1 MSFPLYAPMKNKTSA
16 FLLIYIIITALV
28 STTSCHRSEHTEQQL
43 LMMDTLSDE
52 NPDTVLTMLDCMDFN
67 TMSKSERMHAELLR
81 GKAMNKAYVNFT
93 TDSVMLEVVD
103 WYERHGN
110 ANQKML
116 AYYILGCA
124 YRDLEDALSA
134 LKYLNLAVDAVDESD
149 EDCDLNTLMRVYS
162 QMGGLYQRV
171 AAFEN
176 ERIAD
181 MHAERLAWQ
190 IGDTISALRLMWLQ
204 ACCLFDSRN
213 QSEAIMILDSIA
225 QFTEKNGIQED
236 PDLIYPIK
244 TDYYLERKDIKC
256 AEILLREYEYKT
268 GILTESLDT
277 LNYDMAHF
285 YLKGKYYNI
294 AQKPDSAIQMFNKLS
309 HLIELR
315 PLYTS
320 QRHGLKEVSYQG
332 LTKAYSLKHQPDS
345 VIKYANL
352 YCQWNDSS
360 TRAKSSEYLLR
371 YQSLYNYAKVQEQ
384 AQKAE
389 QKASRLR
396 VIIILLVVF
405 ATTIVIVAWL
415 IYQKR
420 LKKERQK
427 QIETNK
433 GYQLLLH
440 ELEKSADE
448 LLLIKTDSERFQRE
462 KESEIQKLQTALAM
476 YQDNEQSVE
485 QWSDERAIFACDI
498 AKRLHSLSSHAQ
510 KATPNELNCLLVTAQ
525 NAFPKFYANI
535 TDASKGLSH
544 TEIIISILIR
554 FQFIPS
560 EISLLLGLSSQ
571 RITNLKS
578 SVNQKL
584 FGTQGAKTLDS
595 HLMSLK

>member
-1 MSFPLYAPMKNKTSA
+1 MKNKTSD
-16 FLLIYIIITALV
+16 FLLIITMVAALLGA
-28 STTSCHRSEHTEQQL
+28 TSCYRSGHTNQQL
-43 LMMDTLSDE
+43 HMMDTLSDV
-52 NPDTVLTMLDCMDFN
+52 NPNTVLLMLDSMDLS
-67 TMSKSERMHAELLR
+67 TMSRSERMHAELLR

-103 WYERHGN
+103 YYERHGN
-110 ANQKML
+110 ANEQMM
-116 AYYILGCA
+116 ANYMAGCA

-134 LKYLNLAVDAVDESD
+134 LKYLNRAVDAVDESD

-213 QSEAIMILDSIA
+213 QSQAIMILDSIA

-244 TDYYLERKDIKC
+244 TDYYLERKEIKC
-256 AEILLREYEYKT
+256 AETLIREYEYKT

-332 LTKAYSLKHQPDS
+332 LTQAYSLKHQPDS

-360 TRAKSSEYLLR
+360 TRAKSSEHLLR
-371 YQSLYNYAKVQEQ
+371 YQSLYNYTKIQEQ
-384 AQKAE
+384 ALKAE

-405 ATTIVIVAWL
+405 ATTIVIVAWS

-433 GYQLLLH
+433 GYQSLLH
-440 ELEKSADE
+440 EIEKSAEE
-448 LLLIKTDSERFQRE
+448 LQLVKTDSERFLKE

-544 TEIIISILIR
+544 TEIVISILIR
-554 FQFIPS
+554 FRFIPS

>member
-1 MSFPLYAPMKNKTSA
+1 MVYLRIQHLFLPILA
-16 FLLIYIIITALV
+16 FILFSCTDQHAESIITKA
-28 STTSCHRSEHTEQQL
+28 EQL
-43 LMMDTLSDE
+43 LNTK
-52 NPDTVLTMLDCMDFN
+52 PDSALAVLDDIRE
-67 TMSKSERMHAELLR
+67 SKEDWPRSQQMRYELVY
-81 GKAMNKAYVNFT
+81 AQAQNKAYVNFT
-93 TDSVMLEVVD
+93 TDSIVLSLVD
-103 WYERHGN
+103 YYGRHGN
-110 ANQKML
+110 ANEQMM
-116 AYYILGCA
+116 ANYMAGCA

-149 EDCDLNTLMRVYS
+149 EDCDLSTLMRVYS

-171 AAFEN
+171 AAFES

-181 MHAERLAWQ
+181 SHAERLAWQ
-190 IGDTISALRLMWLQ
+190 ICDTLSALRLMRLRASTLYDAHQPLQ
-204 ACCLFDSRN
+204 SL
-213 QSEAIMILDSIA
+213 MILDSII
-225 QFTEKNGIQED
+225 QFCNKHGLPEQTKI
-236 PDLIYPIK
+236 IYPMRIK
-244 TDYYLERKDIKC
+244 YHIETNNALSADS
-256 AEILLREYEYKT
+256 LLREYEQKMN
-268 GILTESLDT
+268 IQPLTPDEKIIDIT
-277 LNYDMAHF
+277 HF
-285 YLKGKYYNI
+285 YRKGLYYNLI
-294 AQKPDSAIQMFNKLS
+294 EQPDSAIMMFQKLIR
-309 HLIELR
+309 LINIR
-315 PLYTS
+315 SLYTVGKYDL
-320 QRHGLKEVSYQG
+320 REGAFKGLSE
-332 LTKAYSLKHQPDS
+332 AYSYKHQADS

-360 TRAKSSEYLLR
+360 IRARASEHLLR
-371 YQSLYNYAKVQEQ
+371 FQSLYNYTKIQEQ
-384 AQKAE
+384 ALNAE

-396 VIIILLVVF
+396 VIIILLVFF
-405 ATTIVIVAWL
+405 ATTIVIVAWS

-427 QIETNK
+427 QIATNK
-433 GYQLLLH
+433 EYQLLLH
-440 ELEKSADE
+440 ELEKSAEE
-448 LLLIKTDSERFQRE
+448 LLLVKTDSERFQRE

-554 FQFIPS
+554 FRFIPS

>member
-1 MSFPLYAPMKNKTSA
+1 MKNKTSA
-16 FLLIYIIITALV
+16 FLLISMIITALL
-28 STTSCHRSEHTEQQL
+28 SFTSCYRYGHAEQQL

-52 NPDTVLTMLDCMDFN
+52 NPDTVLAMLDRMDFSS
-67 TMSKSERMHAELLR
+67 MSKFERMHAELLK

-124 YRDLEDALSA
+124 YRDLEDAPSA
-134 LKYLNLAVDAVDESD
+134 LKYLNLAVDAVDEKD
-149 EDCDLNTLMRVYS
+149 EDCDLHTLMRVYS
-162 QMGGLYQRV
+162 QMGGLYQLV

-176 ERIAD
+176 DRIANS
-181 MHAERLAWQ
+181 HAERLAWQ
-190 IGDTISALRLMWLQ
+190 IGDTLSALRLRWARACSLFEEKKQLQ
-204 ACCLFDSRN
+204 
-213 QSEAIMILDSIA
+213 AIMILDSIDA
-225 QFTEKNGIQED
+225 FIQDNRLQES
-236 PDLIYPIK
+236 PILIYPMK
-244 TDYYLERKDIKC
+244 TDYYLEIKDIKR
-256 AEILLREYEYKT
+256 AEALLREYEHKAS
-268 GILTESLDT
+268 ILTESIDAIA
-277 LNYDMAHF
+277 YDIAHF
-285 YLKGKYYNI
+285 HRKGQYYNLV
-294 AQKPDSAIQMFNKLS
+294 QNPDSAIQMFNKLLY
-309 HLIELR
+309 LIGKR
-315 PLYTS
+315 PLYAS
-320 QRHGLKEVSYQG
+320 ERHGLMEVSYQG
-332 LTKAYSLKHQPDS
+332 LAAAYSLQHQPDS

-360 TRAKSSEYLLR
+360 TRAKSSEHLLR
-371 YQSLYNYAKVQEQ
+371 YQSLYNYTKIQEQ
-384 AQKAE
+384 ALKAE
-389 QKASRLR
+389 QKASHLR
-396 VIIILLVVF
+396 VTMILLVVIGI
-405 ATTIVIVAWL
+405 AIAIIVWS

-427 QIETNK
+427 QIATNK
-433 GYQLLLH
+433 EYQLLLH

-448 LLLIKTDSERFQRE
+448 LLLVKTDSERFQRE

-485 QWSDERAIFACDI
+485 QWNDERAIFACDI

-554 FQFIPS
+554 FRFIPS

-584 FGTQGAKTLDS
+584 FRTQGAKTLDS

>member
-1 MSFPLYAPMKNKTSA
+1 MSLPVYAPMKNKTSA
-16 FLLIYIIITALV
+16 FLLISMIITALV
-28 STTSCHRSEHTEQQL
+28 SATSCHRSGHTEQQL

-52 NPDTVLTMLDCMDFN
+52 NPDTVLAMLDCMDFN
-67 TMSKSERMHAELLR
+67 AMSKSERMHAELLR
-81 GKAMNKAYVNFT
+81 GKVMNKAYVNFT

-162 QMGGLYQRV
+162 QMGRLYQRV

-176 ERIAD
+176 DRMANS
-181 MHAERLAWQ
+181 HAERLAWQ
-190 IGDTISALRLMWLQ
+190 IGDTLSTLRLRWARACSLFEEKKQLQ
-204 ACCLFDSRN
+204 
-213 QSEAIMILDSIA
+213 AIMILDSIDA
-225 QFTEKNGIQED
+225 FIQDNKLQES
-236 PDLIYPIK
+236 PILIYPMK
-244 TDYYLERKDIKC
+244 TDYYLEIKDIKR
-256 AEILLREYEYKT
+256 AETLLREYEHKT
-268 GILTESLDT
+268 GILTESIDAIV
-277 LNYDMAHF
+277 YDIAHF
-285 YLKGKYYNI
+285 HRKGQYYNLV
-294 AQKPDSAIQMFNKLS
+294 QNPDSAIQMFNKLLY
-309 HLIELR
+309 LIGKR
-315 PLYTS
+315 PLYAS
-320 QRHGLKEVSYQG
+320 ERHGLMEVSYRG
-332 LTKAYSLKHQPDS
+332 LTEAYSLKHQSDS
-345 VIKYANL
+345 VIKYAYL
-352 YCQWNDSS
+352 YCLFNDSL
-360 TRAKSSEYLLR
+360 TRDNSSEDLLR
-371 YQSLYNYAKVQEQ
+371 LQSLYNYTKIQEQ
-384 AQKAE
+384 ALKAE

-405 ATTIVIVAWL
+405 ATTIVIVAWS

-433 GYQLLLH
+433 GYQSLLH
-440 ELEKSADE
+440 EIEKSAEE
-448 LLLIKTDSERFQRE
+448 LQLVKTDSERFLKE
-462 KESEIQKLQTALAM
+462 KELEIQSLQTALSM
-476 YQDNEQSVE
+476 YQCNVQNVE
-485 QWSDERAIFACDI
+485 QWNNERTILQCDLVHH
-498 AKRLHSLSSHAQ
+498 LHSLSAQ
-510 KATPNELNCLLVTAQ
+510 GKVATQDELDGLVTIAQ
-525 NAFPKFYANI
+525 NVFLKFHQTI
-535 TDASKGLSH
+535 TDPTKRLSNR
-544 TEIIISILIR
+544 EIITCILIR
-554 FQFIPS
+554 FKFIPS

>member
-28 STTSCHRSEHTEQQL
+28 STTSCYRSEHTEQQL

-67 TMSKSERMHAELLR
+67 AMSKSERMHAELLR

-110 ANQKML
+110 ANQKMM

-181 MHAERLAWQ
+181 SNAERLAWQ
-190 IGDTISALRLMWLQ
+190 ICDTLSALRLMRLRASTLYDALQ
-204 ACCLFDSRN
+204 
-213 QSEAIMILDSIA
+213 QSEALMILDSIV
-225 QFTEKNGIQED
+225 QFCNEHGLPEQTKN
-236 PDLIYPIK
+236 IYPMRIK
-244 TDYYLERKDIKC
+244 YHIQTNNASC
-256 AEILLREYEYKT
+256 ADSLLREYESKM
-268 GILTESLDT
+268 GIRPSTQDEDIVDIT
-277 LNYDMAHF
+277 YF
-285 YLKGKYYNI
+285 YRKGLYYNLVE
-294 AQKPDSAIQMFNKLS
+294 QPDSAIQMFKRLLQLINK
-309 HLIELR
+309 R
-315 PLYTS
+315 PLYTVG
-320 QRHGLKEVSYQG
+320 RHELREGSYQG
-332 LTKAYSLKHQPDS
+332 LTEAYSLKHNPDS

-360 TRAKSSEYLLR
+360 TRAKSSEHLLR
-371 YQSLYNYAKVQEQ
+371 YQSLYNYTKIQEQ
-384 AQKAE
+384 ALKAE
-389 QKASRLR
+389 QKASHLR
-396 VIIILLVVF
+396 VTMILLVVIGI
-405 ATTIVIVAWL
+405 AIAIIVWS

-427 QIETNK
+427 QIATNK
-433 GYQLLLH
+433 EYQLLLH

-448 LLLIKTDSERFQRE
+448 LLLVKTDSERFQRE

-544 TEIIISILIR
+544 TEITISILIR
-554 FQFIPS
+554 FRFIPS

>member
-1 MSFPLYAPMKNKTSA
+1 MKNKTSA

-43 LMMDTLSDE
+43 FMMDTLSDE

-67 TMSKSERMHAELLR
+67 AMSKSERMHAELLR

-116 AYYILGCA
+116 AYYVLGCA

-134 LKYLNLAVDAVDESD
+134 LKHLNLAVDAVDEND
-149 EDCDLNTLMRVYS
+149 EDCDLHTLMRVYS

-181 MHAERLAWQ
+181 SNAERLAWQ
-190 IGDTISALRLMWLQ
+190 ICDTLSALRLMRLRASTLYDALQ
-204 ACCLFDSRN
+204 
-213 QSEAIMILDSIA
+213 QSEALMILDSIV
-225 QFTEKNGIQED
+225 QFCNEHGLPEQTKN
-236 PDLIYPIK
+236 IYPMRIK
-244 TDYYLERKDIKC
+244 YHIQTNNASC
-256 AEILLREYEYKT
+256 ADSLLRVYESKM
-268 GILTESLDT
+268 GIRPSTRDEDIVDIT
-277 LNYDMAHF
+277 HF
-285 YLKGKYYNI
+285 YRKGLYYNLVE
-294 AQKPDSAIQMFNKLS
+294 QPDSAIQMFKRLLKL
-309 HLIELR
+309 IKNR
-315 PLYTS
+315 PLYTVDS
-320 QRHGLKEVSYQG
+320 HDLREGSYQG
-332 LTKAYSLKHQPDS
+332 LLEAYSLKHQPDS

-360 TRAKSSEYLLR
+360 TRAKSSEHLLR
-371 YQSLYNYAKVQEQ
+371 YQSLYNYTKIQEQ
-384 AQKAE
+384 ALKAE
-389 QKASRLR
+389 QKASHLR
-396 VIIILLVVF
+396 VTMILLVVISI
-405 ATTIVIVAWL
+405 AIAIIVWS

-427 QIETNK
+427 QIATNK
-433 GYQLLLH
+433 EYQLLLH

-448 LLLIKTDSERFQRE
+448 LLLVKTDSERFQRE

-554 FQFIPS
+554 FRFIPS

>member
-360 TRAKSSEYLLR
+360 TRAKSSEHLLR

-384 AQKAE
+384 ALKAE

-448 LLLIKTDSERFQRE
+448 LLLVKTDSERFQRE

-544 TEIIISILIR
+544 TEITISILIR
-554 FQFIPS
+554 FRFIPS

>member
-1 MSFPLYAPMKNKTSA
+1 MSFPLYVPMKNKTSA
-16 FLLIYIIITALV
+16 FLLIYIIITALLGA
-28 STTSCHRSEHTEQQL
+28 TSCYRSEHTEQQL

-67 TMSKSERMHAELLR
+67 AMSKSERMHAELLR

-110 ANQKML
+110 ANQKMM

-181 MHAERLAWQ
+181 SNAERLAWQ
-190 IGDTISALRLMWLQ
+190 ICDTLSALRLMRLRASTLYDALQ
-204 ACCLFDSRN
+204 
-213 QSEAIMILDSIA
+213 QSEALMILDSIV
-225 QFTEKNGIQED
+225 QFCNEHGLPEQTKN
-236 PDLIYPIK
+236 IYPMRIK
-244 TDYYLERKDIKC
+244 YHIQTNNASC
-256 AEILLREYEYKT
+256 ADSLLREYESKM
-268 GILTESLDT
+268 GIRPSTQDEDIVDIT
-277 LNYDMAHF
+277 YF
-285 YLKGKYYNI
+285 YRKGLYYNLVE
-294 AQKPDSAIQMFNKLS
+294 QPDSAIQMFKRLLQLINK
-309 HLIELR
+309 R
-315 PLYTS
+315 PLYTVG
-320 QRHGLKEVSYQG
+320 RHELREGSYQG
-332 LTKAYSLKHQPDS
+332 LTEAYSLKHNPDS

-384 AQKAE
+384 ALKAE

>member
-1 MSFPLYAPMKNKTSA
+1 MSFPLYVPMKNKTSA
-16 FLLIYIIITALV
+16 FLLIYIIITALLGA
-28 STTSCHRSEHTEQQL
+28 TSCYRSEHTEQQL

-67 TMSKSERMHAELLR
+67 AMSKSERMHAELLR

-110 ANQKML
+110 ANQKMM

-181 MHAERLAWQ
+181 SNAERLAWQ
-190 IGDTISALRLMWLQ
+190 ICDTLSALRLMRLRASTLYDALQ
-204 ACCLFDSRN
+204 
-213 QSEAIMILDSIA
+213 QSEALMILDSIV
-225 QFTEKNGIQED
+225 QFCNEHGLPEQTKN
-236 PDLIYPIK
+236 IYPMRIK
-244 TDYYLERKDIKC
+244 YHIQTNNASC
-256 AEILLREYEYKT
+256 ADSLLREYESKM
-268 GILTESLDT
+268 GIRPSTQDEDIVDIT
-277 LNYDMAHF
+277 YF
-285 YLKGKYYNI
+285 YRKGLYYNLVE
-294 AQKPDSAIQMFNKLS
+294 QPDSAIQMFKRLLQLINK
-309 HLIELR
+309 R
-315 PLYTS
+315 PLYTVG
-320 QRHGLKEVSYQG
+320 RHELREGSYQG
-332 LTKAYSLKHQPDS
+332 LTEAYSLKHNPDS

-360 TRAKSSEYLLR
+360 TRAKSSEHLLR
-371 YQSLYNYAKVQEQ
+371 YQSLYNYTKIQEQ
-384 AQKAE
+384 ALKAE
-389 QKASRLR
+389 QKASHLR
-396 VIIILLVVF
+396 VTMILLVVIGI
-405 ATTIVIVAWL
+405 AIAIIVWS

-427 QIETNK
+427 QIATNK
-433 GYQLLLH
+433 EYQLLLH

-448 LLLIKTDSERFQRE
+448 LLLVKTDSERFQRE

-544 TEIIISILIR
+544 TEITISILIR
-554 FQFIPS
+554 FRFIPS

>member
-384 AQKAE
+384 ALKAE

-433 GYQLLLH
+433 GYQSLLH
-440 ELEKSADE
+440 EIEKSAEE
-448 LLLIKTDSERFQRE
+448 LQLVKTDSERFLKE
-462 KESEIQKLQTALAM
+462 KELEIQSLQTALSM
-476 YQDNEQSVE
+476 YQGNVQNVE
-485 QWSDERAIFACDI
+485 QWNNERTILQCDLVHH
-498 AKRLHSLSSHAQ
+498 LHSLSAQ
-510 KATPNELNCLLVTAQ
+510 GKVATQDELDGLVTIAQ
-525 NAFPKFYANI
+525 NVFQKFHQTI
-535 TDASKGLSH
+535 TDPTKRLSNR
-544 TEIIISILIR
+544 EIITCILIR
-554 FQFIPS
+554 FKFIPS
-560 EISLLLGLSSQ
+560 EIAVLTNNSYQ
-571 RITNLKS
+571 QITNLKS
-578 SVNQKL
+578 TINKKL
-584 FGTQGAKTLDS
+584 FDKNGAKTLDS
-595 HLMSLK
+595 NLMSLK

>member
-110 ANQKML
+110 ANQKMM

-181 MHAERLAWQ
+181 SNAERLAWQ
-190 IGDTISALRLMWLQ
+190 ICDTLSALRLMRLRASTLYDALQ
-204 ACCLFDSRN
+204 
-213 QSEAIMILDSIA
+213 QSEALMILDSIV
-225 QFTEKNGIQED
+225 QFCNEHGLPEQTKN
-236 PDLIYPIK
+236 IYPMRIK
-244 TDYYLERKDIKC
+244 YHIQTNNASC
-256 AEILLREYEYKT
+256 ADSLLREYESKM
-268 GILTESLDT
+268 GIRPSTQDEDIVDIT
-277 LNYDMAHF
+277 YF
-285 YLKGKYYNI
+285 YRKGLYYNLVE
-294 AQKPDSAIQMFNKLS
+294 QPDSAIQMFKRLLQLINK
-309 HLIELR
+309 R
-315 PLYTS
+315 PLYTVG
-320 QRHGLKEVSYQG
+320 RHELREGSYQG
-332 LTKAYSLKHQPDS
+332 LTEAYSLKHNPDS

-360 TRAKSSEYLLR
+360 TRAKSSEHLLR
-371 YQSLYNYAKVQEQ
+371 YQSLYNYTKIQEQ
-384 AQKAE
+384 ALKAE
-389 QKASRLR
+389 QKASHLR
-396 VIIILLVVF
+396 VTMILLVVIGI
-405 ATTIVIVAWL
+405 AIAIIVWS

-427 QIETNK
+427 QIATNK
-433 GYQLLLH
+433 EYQLLLH

-448 LLLIKTDSERFQRE
+448 LLLVKTDSERFQRE

-510 KATPNELNCLLVTAQ
+510 KATPNEFNCLLVTAQ

-544 TEIIISILIR
+544 TEIVISALIR
-554 FQFIPS
+554 FRFIPS

>member
-1 MSFPLYAPMKNKTSA
+1 MKNKTSA
-16 FLLIYIIITALV
+16 FLLIYIIITALLGA
-28 STTSCHRSEHTEQQL
+28 TSCYRSEHTEQQL

-67 TMSKSERMHAELLR
+67 AMSKSERMHAELLR

-110 ANQKML
+110 ANQKMM

-181 MHAERLAWQ
+181 SNAERLAWQ
-190 IGDTISALRLMWLQ
+190 ICDTLSALRLMRLRASTLYDALQ
-204 ACCLFDSRN
+204 
-213 QSEAIMILDSIA
+213 QSEALMILDSIV
-225 QFTEKNGIQED
+225 QFCNEHGLPEQTKN
-236 PDLIYPIK
+236 IYPMRIK
-244 TDYYLERKDIKC
+244 YHIQTNNASC
-256 AEILLREYEYKT
+256 ADSLLREYESKM
-268 GILTESLDT
+268 GIRPSTQDEDIVDIT
-277 LNYDMAHF
+277 YF
-285 YLKGKYYNI
+285 YRKGLYYNLVE
-294 AQKPDSAIQMFNKLS
+294 QPDSAIQMFKRLLQLINK
-309 HLIELR
+309 R
-315 PLYTS
+315 PLYTVG
-320 QRHGLKEVSYQG
+320 RHELREGSYQG
-332 LTKAYSLKHQPDS
+332 LTEAYSLKHNPDS

-360 TRAKSSEYLLR
+360 TRAKSSEHLLR
-371 YQSLYNYAKVQEQ
+371 YQSLYNYTKIQEQ
-384 AQKAE
+384 ALKAE
-389 QKASRLR
+389 QKASHLR
-396 VIIILLVVF
+396 VTMILLVVIGI
-405 ATTIVIVAWL
+405 AIAIIVWS

-427 QIETNK
+427 QIATNK
-433 GYQLLLH
+433 EYQLLLH

>member
-16 FLLIYIIITALV
+16 FLLIYMIITALLGA
-28 STTSCHRSEHTEQQL
+28 TSCYRSGHTEQQL
-43 LMMDTLSDE
+43 FMMDTLSDE
-52 NPDTVLTMLDCMDFN
+52 NPDTVLTMLDCMDLS
-67 TMSKSERMHAELLR
+67 TMSRSERMHAELLR

-162 QMGGLYQRV
+162 QMGRLYQRV

-176 ERIAD
+176 DRIANF
-181 MHAERLAWQ
+181 HAERLAWQ
-190 IGDTISALRLMWLQ
+190 IGDTLSALRLKWARACSLFEEKKQLQ
-204 ACCLFDSRN
+204 
-213 QSEAIMILDSIA
+213 AIMILDSIDA
-225 QFTEKNGIQED
+225 FILDNKLQES
-236 PDLIYPIK
+236 PILIYPMK
-244 TDYYLERKDIKC
+244 TDYYLEIKDIKR
-256 AEILLREYEYKT
+256 AETLLREYEHKT
-268 GILTESLDT
+268 GILTESIDAIV
-277 LNYDMAHF
+277 YDIAHF
-285 YLKGKYYNI
+285 HRKGQYYNLV
-294 AQKPDSAIQMFNKLS
+294 QNPDSAIQMFNKLLY
-309 HLIELR
+309 LIGKR
-315 PLYTS
+315 PLYAS
-320 QRHGLKEVSYQG
+320 ERHGLMEVSYRG
-332 LTKAYSLKHQPDS
+332 LTEAYSLKHQPDS

-352 YCQWNDSS
+352 YCLWNDSS
-360 TRAKSSEYLLR
+360 TLAKSSEHLLR
-371 YQSLYNYAKVQEQ
+371 YQSLYNYTKIQEQ
-384 AQKAE
+384 ALKAE

-405 ATTIVIVAWL
+405 VTALVVVSWS
-415 IYQKR
+415 IYQNR

-427 QIETNK
+427 QIATNK
-433 GYQLLLH
+433 EYQLLLH

-448 LLLIKTDSERFQRE
+448 LLLVKTDSERFQRE

-498 AKRLHSLSSHAQ
+498 AKHLHSLSSHAQ
-510 KATPNELNCLLVTAQ
+510 NATPNELNSLLVTAQ

-554 FQFIPS
+554 FRFIPS

>member
-1 MSFPLYAPMKNKTSA
+1 M
-16 FLLIYIIITALV
+16 
-28 STTSCHRSEHTEQQL
+28 
-43 LMMDTLSDE
+43 
-52 NPDTVLTMLDCMDFN
+52 
-67 TMSKSERMHAELLR
+67 
-81 GKAMNKAYVNFT
+81 
-93 TDSVMLEVVD
+93 
-103 WYERHGN
+103 
-110 ANQKML
+110 ML

-268 GILTESLDT
+268 GSLTESLDT

-294 AQKPDSAIQMFNKLS
+294 AQKPDSAIQMFNKLL
-309 HLIELR
+309 HLLGQR

-384 AQKAE
+384 ALKAE

-415 IYQKR
+415 IYQKQ
-420 LKKERQK
+420 LKIERQK

-433 GYQLLLH
+433 GYQSLLH
-440 ELEKSADE
+440 EIEKSAEE
-448 LLLIKTDSERFQRE
+448 LLLVKTDSERFQRE
-462 KESEIQKLQTALAM
+462 KESEIQKLQTALAR

-485 QWSDERAIFACDI
+485 QWSGERTIFACDI
-498 AKRLHSLSSHAQ
+498 AKHLHSLSSHAQ
-510 KATPNELNCLLVTAQ
+510 NATPNELNSLLVTAQ

-544 TEIIISILIR
+544 TEIVISALIR
-554 FQFIPS
+554 FRFIPS

-578 SVNQKL
+578 SINQKL
-584 FGTQGAKTLDS
+584 FGIQGAKTLDS

>member
-1 MSFPLYAPMKNKTSA
+1 MSLPVYAPMKNKTSA
-16 FLLIYIIITALV
+16 FLLISMIITALLCF
-28 STTSCHRSEHTEQQL
+28 TSCYRYGHAEQQL

-52 NPDTVLTMLDCMDFN
+52 NPDTVLIMLDRMDFSS
-67 TMSKSERMHAELLR
+67 MSKFERMHAELLK

-124 YRDLEDALSA
+124 YRDLEDAPSA
-134 LKYLNLAVDAVDESD
+134 LKYLNLTVDAVDESD
-149 EDCDLNTLMRVYS
+149 EDCDLHTLMRVYS

-190 IGDTISALRLMWLQ
+190 IGDTISALRLMWAQ
-204 ACCLFDSRN
+204 ACCLYDSRN

-285 YLKGKYYNI
+285 YHKGKYYNI
-294 AQKPDSAIQMFNKLS
+294 AQKPDSAIQMFNKLL
-309 HLIELR
+309 HLLGQR

-332 LTKAYSLKHQPDS
+332 LTEAYSLKHNPDS

-360 TRAKSSEYLLR
+360 TRAKSSEHLIR
-371 YQSLYNYAKVQEQ
+371 YQSLYNYTKIQEQ
-384 AQKAE
+384 ALKAE

-433 GYQLLLH
+433 GYQSLLH
-440 ELEKSADE
+440 EIEKSAEE
-448 LLLIKTDSERFQRE
+448 LQLLKTDSERFLKE
-462 KESEIQKLQTALAM
+462 KELEIQSLQTALSM
-476 YQDNEQSVE
+476 YQGNVQNVE
-485 QWSDERAIFACDI
+485 QWNNERTILQCDLVHH
-498 AKRLHSLSSHAQ
+498 LHSLSAQ
-510 KATPNELNCLLVTAQ
+510 GKVATQDELDGLVTIAQ
-525 NAFPKFYANI
+525 NVFQKFHQTI
-535 TDASKGLSH
+535 TDPTKRLSNR
-544 TEIIISILIR
+544 EIITCILIR
-554 FQFIPS
+554 FKFIPS
-560 EISLLLGLSSQ
+560 EIAVLTNNSYQ
-571 RITNLKS
+571 QITNLKS
-578 SVNQKL
+578 TINKKL
-584 FGTQGAKTLDS
+584 FDKNGAKTLDS
-595 HLMSLK
+595 NLMSLK

>member
-1 MSFPLYAPMKNKTSA
+1 MFHFRIHYLFFPLIACILSA
-16 FLLIYIIITALV
+16 CGPDKHAESIITEA
-28 STTSCHRSEHTEQQL
+28 EQL
-43 LMMDTLSDE
+43 LNTK
-52 NPDTVLTMLDCMDFN
+52 PDSALAVLDDIRE
-67 TMSKSERMHAELLR
+67 SKEDWPRSQQMRYELVY
-81 GKAMNKAYVNFT
+81 AQAQNKAFVNFT
-93 TDSVMLEVVD
+93 TDSIVLSLVD
-103 WYERHGN
+103 YYNRHGN
-110 ANQKML
+110 ANEQMM
-116 AYYILGCA
+116 ANYMAGCA

-360 TRAKSSEYLLR
+360 TRAKSSEHLLR
-371 YQSLYNYAKVQEQ
+371 YQSLYSYTKIQEQ
-384 AQKAE
+384 ALKAE

-396 VIIILLVVF
+396 VTMILLVVIGI
-405 ATTIVIVAWL
+405 AIAIIVWS

-427 QIETNK
+427 QIATNK
-433 GYQLLLH
+433 EYQLLLH
-440 ELEKSADE
+440 ELEKSAEE
-448 LLLIKTDSERFQRE
+448 LILVKTDSERFLKE
-462 KESEIQKLQTALAM
+462 KEAEIQGLQKSLNR
-476 YQDNEQSVE
+476 YQDNTLNLE
-485 QWSDERAIFACDI
+485 QWNNERTILQCDLVNH
-498 AKRLHSLSSHAQ
+498 LHSLSTQ
-510 KATPNELNCLLVTAQ
+510 GKVATQNELDSLVAIAQ
-525 NAFPKFYANI
+525 NVFPKFHQTI
-535 TDASKGLSH
+535 IDDTKRLSNR
-544 TEIIISILIR
+544 EIITCILIR
-554 FQFIPS
+554 FKFIPS
-560 EISLLLGLSSQ
+560 EIAVLTNNSYQ
-571 RITNLKS
+571 QITNLKS
-578 SVNQKL
+578 SINKKL
-584 FGTQGAKTLDS
+584 FNKKGAKTLDS
-595 HLMSLK
+595 YLMSLK

>member
-1 MSFPLYAPMKNKTSA
+1 MVYLRIQYLFLPILA
-16 FLLIYIIITALV
+16 FILFSCTDQHADSIITKA
-28 STTSCHRSEHTEQQL
+28 EQL
-43 LMMDTLSDE
+43 LNTK
-52 NPDTVLTMLDCMDFN
+52 PDSALAVLDDIRE
-67 TMSKSERMHAELLR
+67 SKEDWPRSQQMRYELVY
-81 GKAMNKAYVNFT
+81 AQAQNKAFVNFT
-93 TDSVMLEVVD
+93 TDSIVLSLVD
-103 WYERHGN
+103 YYGRHGN
-110 ANQKML
+110 ANEQMM
-116 AYYILGCA
+116 ANYMAGCA

-149 EDCDLNTLMRVYS
+149 EDCDLSTLMRVYS

-171 AAFEN
+171 AAFES

-181 MHAERLAWQ
+181 SHAERLAWQ
-190 IGDTISALRLMWLQ
+190 ICDTLSALRLMRLRASTLYDAHQPLQ
-204 ACCLFDSRN
+204 SL
-213 QSEAIMILDSIA
+213 MILDSII
-225 QFTEKNGIQED
+225 QFCNKHGLPEQTKI
-236 PDLIYPIK
+236 IYPMRIK
-244 TDYYLERKDIKC
+244 YHIETNNALSADS
-256 AEILLREYEYKT
+256 LLREYEQKMN
-268 GILTESLDT
+268 IQPLTPDEKIIDIT
-277 LNYDMAHF
+277 HF
-285 YLKGKYYNI
+285 YRKGLYYNLI
-294 AQKPDSAIQMFNKLS
+294 EQPDSAIMMFQKLIR
-309 HLIELR
+309 LINIR
-315 PLYTS
+315 SLYTVGKYDL
-320 QRHGLKEVSYQG
+320 REGAFKGLSE
-332 LTKAYSLKHQPDS
+332 AYSYKHQADS

-360 TRAKSSEYLLR
+360 IRARASEHLLR
-371 YQSLYNYAKVQEQ
+371 FQSLYNYTKIQEQ
-384 AQKAE
+384 ALNAE

-396 VIIILLVVF
+396 VIIILLVFF
-405 ATTIVIVAWL
+405 ATTIVIVAWS

-427 QIETNK
+427 QIATNK
-433 GYQLLLH
+433 EYQLLMH
-440 ELEKSADE
+440 ELERAAEE
-448 LLLIKTDSERFQRE
+448 LLLVKTDSERFQRE

-554 FQFIPS
+554 FRFIPS

>member
-1 MSFPLYAPMKNKTSA
+1 MKQVFSVCVFAVLCVLQFSCVHNKEVEH
-16 FLLIYIIITALV
+16 IV
-28 STTSCHRSEHTEQQL
+28 SNAEQL
-43 LMMDTLSDE
+43 LNT
-52 NPDTVLTMLDCMDFN
+52 NPDSSLFILDNIREDKPTWSRSQQM
-67 TMSKSERMHAELLR
+67 RYELVY
-81 GKAMNKAYVNFT
+81 AQAQNKAFVNFT
-93 TDSVMLEVVD
+93 TDSIALVLVD
-103 WYERHGN
+103 YYNRHGN
-110 ANQKML
+110 ANEQMM
-116 AYYILGCA
+116 ANYMAGCA

-134 LKYLNLAVDAVDESD
+134 LKYLNRAVDAVDESD

-225 QFTEKNGIQED
+225 QITEKNGFQKD

-244 TDYYLERKDIKC
+244 TDYYLERKEIKC
-256 AEILLREYEYKT
+256 VETLIREYEYKT

-285 YLKGKYYNI
+285 YRKGKYYNI
-294 AQKPDSAIQMFNKLS
+294 AQKPDSAIQMFNKLL
-309 HLIELR
+309 HLLGQR

-320 QRHGLKEVSYQG
+320 QRHGLKEVTYQG
-332 LTKAYSLKHQPDS
+332 LTEAYSLKHNPDS

-360 TRAKSSEYLLR
+360 TRAKSSEHLLR
-371 YQSLYNYAKVQEQ
+371 YQSLYNYAKIQDH
-384 AQKAE
+384 ALKAE

-405 ATTIVIVAWL
+405 ATTIVIVAWS

-433 GYQLLLH
+433 GYQSLLH

-462 KESEIQKLQTALAM
+462 KESEIQKLQTPLAM

>member
-1 MSFPLYAPMKNKTSA
+1 MVYLRIQHLFLPILAFILFSCTDKHADSIITKAEQLLNTKPDSA
-16 FLLIYIIITALV
+16 FAVLDDIRESKEDWPRSQQMRYELV
-28 STTSCHRSEHTEQQL
+28 YAQAQ
-43 LMMDTLSDE
+43 
-52 NPDTVLTMLDCMDFN
+52 
-67 TMSKSERMHAELLR
+67 
-81 GKAMNKAYVNFT
+81 NKAFVNFT
-93 TDSVMLEVVD
+93 TDSIVLSLVD
-103 WYERHGN
+103 YYGRHGN
-110 ANQKML
+110 ANEQMM
-116 AYYILGCA
+116 ANYMAGCA

-134 LKYLNLAVDAVDESD
+134 LKYLNLAVDAVDEND

-181 MHAERLAWQ
+181 SNAERLAWQ
-190 IGDTISALRLMWLQ
+190 ICDTLSALRLMRLRASTLYDALQ
-204 ACCLFDSRN
+204 
-213 QSEAIMILDSIA
+213 QSEALMILDSIV
-225 QFTEKNGIQED
+225 QFCNEHGLPEQTKN
-236 PDLIYPIK
+236 IYPMRIK
-244 TDYYLERKDIKC
+244 YHIQTNNASC
-256 AEILLREYEYKT
+256 ADSLLREYESKM
-268 GILTESLDT
+268 GIRPSTRDEDIVDIT
-277 LNYDMAHF
+277 HF
-285 YLKGKYYNI
+285 YRKGLYYNLVE
-294 AQKPDSAIQMFNKLS
+294 QPDSAIQMFKRLLQLINK
-309 HLIELR
+309 R
-315 PLYTS
+315 PLYTVG
-320 QRHGLKEVSYQG
+320 RHDLREGSYQG
-332 LTKAYSLKHQPDS
+332 LLEAYSLKHQPDS

-360 TRAKSSEYLLR
+360 TRAKSSEHLLR
-371 YQSLYNYAKVQEQ
+371 YQSLYNYTKIQDQ
-384 AQKAE
+384 ALKAE

-405 ATTIVIVAWL
+405 ATTIVIVAWS

-433 GYQLLLH
+433 GYQSLLH
-440 ELEKSADE
+440 EIEKSAEE
-448 LLLIKTDSERFQRE
+448 LQLVKTDSERFQRE

>member
-1 MSFPLYAPMKNKTSA
+1 MKNKTSA
-16 FLLIYIIITALV
+16 FLLISMIITALL
-28 STTSCHRSEHTEQQL
+28 SFTSCYRYGHAEQQL

-52 NPDTVLTMLDCMDFN
+52 NPDTVLTMLDRMDFSS
-67 TMSKSERMHAELLR
+67 MSKFERMHAELLK

-124 YRDLEDALSA
+124 YRDLEDAPSA
-134 LKYLNLAVDAVDESD
+134 LKYLNLAVDAVDEKD
-149 EDCDLNTLMRVYS
+149 GDCDLHTLMRVYS

-181 MHAERLAWQ
+181 SHAEQLAWQ
-190 IGDTISALRLMWLQ
+190 IGDTISALRLMRLRASTLYDALQ
-204 ACCLFDSRN
+204 
-213 QSEAIMILDSIA
+213 QSEALMILDSIV
-225 QFTEKNGIQED
+225 QFCNEHGLPEQTKN
-236 PDLIYPIK
+236 IYPMRIK
-244 TDYYLERKDIKC
+244 YHIQTKNATYADS
-256 AEILLREYEYKT
+256 LLRVYESKM
-268 GILTESLDT
+268 GIRPSTRDEDIVDIT
-277 LNYDMAHF
+277 HF
-285 YLKGKYYNI
+285 YRKGLYYNLI
-294 AQKPDSAIQMFNKLS
+294 EQPDSAIQMFKRLLQLINK
-309 HLIELR
+309 R
-315 PLYTS
+315 PLYTVS
-320 QRHGLKEVSYQG
+320 RHELREGSYQG
-332 LTKAYSLKHQPDS
+332 LLEAYSLKHQPDS

-360 TRAKSSEYLLR
+360 TRAKSSEHLLR
-371 YQSLYNYAKVQEQ
+371 YQSLYNYAKIQDQ
-384 AQKAE
+384 ALKAE

-396 VIIILLVVF
+396 LTMILLVVIGI
-405 ATTIVIVAWL
+405 AIAIIVWS

-427 QIETNK
+427 QIATNK
-433 GYQLLLH
+433 EYQLLLH
-440 ELEKSADE
+440 ELEKSTEE
-448 LLLIKTDSERFQRE
+448 LLLVKTDSERFQRE

-554 FQFIPS
+554 FRFIPS

>member
-1 MSFPLYAPMKNKTSA
+1 MSFPLYVPMKNKTSA
-16 FLLIYIIITALV
+16 FLLIYIIITALLGA
-28 STTSCHRSEHTEQQL
+28 TSCYRSEHTEQQL

-67 TMSKSERMHAELLR
+67 AMSKSERMHAELLR

-110 ANQKML
+110 ANQKMM

-181 MHAERLAWQ
+181 SNAERLAWQ
-190 IGDTISALRLMWLQ
+190 ICDTLSALRLMRLRASTLYDALQ
-204 ACCLFDSRN
+204 
-213 QSEAIMILDSIA
+213 QSEALMILDSIV
-225 QFTEKNGIQED
+225 QFCNEHGLPEQTKN
-236 PDLIYPIK
+236 IYPMRIK
-244 TDYYLERKDIKC
+244 YHIQTNNASC
-256 AEILLREYEYKT
+256 ADSLLREYESKM
-268 GILTESLDT
+268 GIRPSTQDEDIVDIT
-277 LNYDMAHF
+277 YF
-285 YLKGKYYNI
+285 YRKGLYYNLVE
-294 AQKPDSAIQMFNKLS
+294 QPDSAIQMFKRLLQLINK
-309 HLIELR
+309 R
-315 PLYTS
+315 PLYTVG
-320 QRHGLKEVSYQG
+320 RHELREGSYQG
-332 LTKAYSLKHQPDS
+332 LTEAYSLKHNPDS

-360 TRAKSSEYLLR
+360 TRAKSSEHLLR
-371 YQSLYNYAKVQEQ
+371 YQSLYNYTKIQEQ
-384 AQKAE
+384 ALKAE
-389 QKASRLR
+389 QKASHLR
-396 VIIILLVVF
+396 VTMILLVVIGI
-405 ATTIVIVAWL
+405 AIAIIVWS

-427 QIETNK
+427 QIATNK
-433 GYQLLLH
+433 EYQLLLH
-440 ELEKSADE
+440 ELEKSAEE
-448 LLLIKTDSERFQRE
+448 LLLVKTDSERFQRE

-544 TEIIISILIR
+544 TEITISILIR
-554 FQFIPS
+554 FRFIPS

>member
-1 MSFPLYAPMKNKTSA
+1 MA
-16 FLLIYIIITALV
+16 FILFSCTDKHADSIITKA
-28 STTSCHRSEHTEQQL
+28 EQL
-43 LMMDTLSDE
+43 LNTK
-52 NPDTVLTMLDCMDFN
+52 PDSALAVLDDIRE
-67 TMSKSERMHAELLR
+67 SKEDWPRSQQMRYELVY
-81 GKAMNKAYVNFT
+81 AQAQNKAYVNFT
-93 TDSVMLEVVD
+93 TDSIVLSLVD
-103 WYERHGN
+103 YYGRHGN
-110 ANQKML
+110 ANEQMM
-116 AYYILGCA
+116 ANYMAGCA

-149 EDCDLNTLMRVYS
+149 EDCDLSTLMRVYS

-171 AAFEN
+171 AAFES

-181 MHAERLAWQ
+181 SHAERLAWQ
-190 IGDTISALRLMWLQ
+190 ICDTLSALRLMRLRASTLYDAHQPLQ
-204 ACCLFDSRN
+204 SL
-213 QSEAIMILDSIA
+213 MILDSII
-225 QFTEKNGIQED
+225 QFCNKHGLPEQTKI
-236 PDLIYPIK
+236 IYPMRIK
-244 TDYYLERKDIKC
+244 YHIETNNALSADS
-256 AEILLREYEYKT
+256 LLREYEQKMN
-268 GILTESLDT
+268 IQPLTPDEKIIDIT
-277 LNYDMAHF
+277 HF
-285 YLKGKYYNI
+285 YRKGLYYNLI
-294 AQKPDSAIQMFNKLS
+294 EQPDSAIMMFQKLIR
-309 HLIELR
+309 LINIR
-315 PLYTS
+315 SLYTVGKYDL
-320 QRHGLKEVSYQG
+320 REGAFKGLSE
-332 LTKAYSLKHQPDS
+332 AYSYKHQADS

-360 TRAKSSEYLLR
+360 IRARASEHLLR
-371 YQSLYNYAKVQEQ
+371 FQSLYNYTKIQEQ
-384 AQKAE
+384 ALNAE

-396 VIIILLVVF
+396 VIIILLVFF
-405 ATTIVIVAWL
+405 ATTIVIVAWS

-427 QIETNK
+427 QIATNK
-433 GYQLLLH
+433 EYQLLLH

-448 LLLIKTDSERFQRE
+448 LLLVKTDSERFQRE
-462 KESEIQKLQTALAM
+462 KESEIQKLQTALAI

-554 FQFIPS
+554 FRFIPS

>member
-384 AQKAE
+384 ALKAE

>member
-1 MSFPLYAPMKNKTSA
+1 MVVFRKQYLFLPILA
-16 FLLIYIIITALV
+16 FILFSCTDKHADSIITKA
-28 STTSCHRSEHTEQQL
+28 EQL
-43 LMMDTLSDE
+43 LSTK
-52 NPDTVLTMLDCMDFN
+52 PDSALAVLDDIRE
-67 TMSKSERMHAELLR
+67 SKEDWPRSQQMRYELVY
-81 GKAMNKAYVNFT
+81 AQAQNKAFVNFT
-93 TDSVMLEVVD
+93 TDSIVLSLVD
-103 WYERHGN
+103 YYERHGN
-110 ANQKML
+110 ANEQMM
-116 AYYILGCA
+116 ANYMAGCA

-134 LKYLNLAVDAVDESD
+134 LKYLNRAVDAVDEND
-149 EDCDLNTLMRVYS
+149 EDCDLSTLMRVYS

-384 AQKAE
+384 ALKAE

-433 GYQLLLH
+433 GYQSLLH
-440 ELEKSADE
+440 EIEKSAEE
-448 LLLIKTDSERFQRE
+448 LQLVKTDSERFLKE
-462 KESEIQKLQTALAM
+462 KELEIQSLQTALSM
-476 YQDNEQSVE
+476 YQGNVQNVE
-485 QWSDERAIFACDI
+485 QWNNERTILQCDLVHH
-498 AKRLHSLSSHAQ
+498 LHSLSAQ
-510 KATPNELNCLLVTAQ
+510 GKVATQDELDGLVTIAQ
-525 NAFPKFYANI
+525 NVFQKFHQTI
-535 TDASKGLSH
+535 TDPTKRLSNR
-544 TEIIISILIR
+544 EIITCILIR
-554 FQFIPS
+554 FKFIPS
-560 EISLLLGLSSQ
+560 EIAVLTNNSYQ
-571 RITNLKS
+571 QITNLKS
-578 SVNQKL
+578 TINKKL
-584 FGTQGAKTLDS
+584 FDKKGAKTLDS
-595 HLMSLK
+595 NLMSLK